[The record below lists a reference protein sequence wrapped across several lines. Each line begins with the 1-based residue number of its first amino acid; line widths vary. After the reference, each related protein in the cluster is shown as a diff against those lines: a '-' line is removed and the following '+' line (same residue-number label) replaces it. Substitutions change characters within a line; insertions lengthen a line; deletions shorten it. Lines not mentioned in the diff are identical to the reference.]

1 MNKNKS
7 TISKGN
13 QDLRIRCA
21 KIIAEAKI
29 STEITDML
37 FQTEMLL
44 KYVEEGKLPYSRV
57 KSLTLKEVID
67 KSYELLFEERNDT
80 QNTTNNSNNNA
91 KVTKSRFPFLRNC
104 FLMLRNKKPTF

>member
-1 MNKNKS
+1 MNKNKPI
-7 TISKGN
+7 ISKGGEN
-13 QDLRIRCA
+13 LRLRCA

-29 STEITDML
+29 STEVTDML

-44 KYVEEGKLPYSRV
+44 KYVEEGKLPYSRN
-57 KSLTLKEVID
+57 KGLTLKEVID
-67 KSYELLFEERNDT
+67 KSYDLLFEESDDT
-80 QNTTNNSNNNA
+80 QKTTNDSNNNA